1 MGPQMLAVRLNFL
14 RGQQTGQVGGDP
26 GSSFWPRDYLSPLPS
41 TTAWGHIYGQV
52 CLTETLNQAGP
63 PHYPPW
69 DQPQIH
75 GAQWKQGVQNRVW
88 FVVCQADLFQHLFSR
103 IYGFVSNKKNIS
115 SISSNM
121 SSLTLLS
128 LGFCAWWADGGHRA
142 GQGERCLPCLRMASM
157 LPKDSTV
164 RTRSKEAA
172 VRVNHQAWNPISHLW
187 DLRLVFWGICF
198 LIWKVGW

>member
-26 GSSFWPRDYLSPLPS
+26 GSSFWPRVYLSPLPS

-88 FVVCQADLFQHLFSR
+88 FVVCQPDLFQHLFSR
-103 IYGFVSNKKNIS
+103 IYGFVSNKKKHFIYFIKYVFFN
-115 SISSNM
+115 
-121 SSLTLLS
+121 TFV
-128 LGFCAWWADGGHRA
+128 LGILCLVGWWWAQGRA
-142 GQGERCLPCLRMASM
+142 GREMLAMSEDGIDAAQGFHRQ
-157 LPKDSTV
+157 DT
-164 RTRSKEAA
+164 
-172 VRVNHQAWNPISHLW
+172 
-187 DLRLVFWGICF
+187 
-198 LIWKVGW
+198 